1 MKRYKH
7 TKEKKLTERAGFYV
21 AVSVCLMA
29 VGMAVWSAY
38 AALSGSLSDS
48 SDGGDGYF
56 SSLSSTTAQ
65 AGQDMTGVT
74 EEQAG
79 QSEYESENQT
89 DLTESTEAQPQE
101 KTRGFTLSETRADET
116 NSTEAKSALN
126 PMQAVLKV
134 SDNLIYPVKSQ
145 KVTNEYSENSV
156 YNKTMKDYRAHTGCD
171 FEAAK
176 GENVYAMSSGII
188 KDISVSE
195 LYGVIIEIE
204 CGDYSVYY
212 CGLDSELMV
221 EENTE
226 VNTGDTI
233 GTVGLIPSE
242 NGDGDHIHIE
252 IRVGDKLIDPLSV
265 ISNNG

>member
-7 TKEKKLTERAGFYV
+7 AKDKKLTERAGFYV

-38 AALSGSLSDS
+38 AALSGVLSDS
-48 SDGGDGYF
+48 ADGKDGYF

-74 EEQAG
+74 EA
-79 QSEYESENQT
+79 QSELSENENENSAAPT
-89 DLTESTEAQPQE
+89 EATESQPQE
-101 KTRGFTLSETRADET
+101 KTRGFALSETMADET
-116 NSTEAKSALN
+116 RSTEAKSALN

-145 KVTNEYSENSV
+145 KVIKEYSENSV
-156 YNKTMKDYRAHTGCD
+156 YNNTMKDYRSHTGCD
-171 FEAAK
+171 FEAEK
-176 GENVYAMSSGII
+176 GENVYAMSSGTVN
-188 KDISVSE
+188 DISVSE
-195 LYGVIIEIE
+195 LYGVIVEIN

-212 CGLDSELMV
+212 CGLDSDLGIQ
-221 EENTE
+221 ENTE

-233 GTVGLIPSE
+233 GTVGPIPSE
-242 NGDGDHIHIE
+242 TEDGDHIHIE

-265 ISNNG
+265 IGNNG